1 MSWGESESEST
12 SNVFLFLRLPALAAV
27 SSFQGGGVTTFTSPQ
42 PPLSPIFNFR
52 LRPPSPS
59 VPYLFFGTLYT
70 DIKRERKR
78 VQWRRKRRQRRG
90 GEVFSDGGEDSS
102 SLHCN
107 SPPPARRCRF
117 TPLLRPSLPL
127 KASLAVRESAAGARR
142 KKRKSVRQGGGKST
156 EPRLREQ
163 K

>member
-1 MSWGESESEST
+1 MGRERKRIHFQRLPFPASSGT
-12 SNVFLFLRLPALAAV
+12 CCGFLFPRRRRHNLYISP
-27 SSFQGGGVTTFTSPQ
+27 TPTF
-42 PPLSPIFNFR
+42 PIFNFR

-78 VQWRRKRRQRRG
+78 VQWRRKRRRRRG

-127 KASLAVRESAAGARR
+127 KASLAVRESATGAQR